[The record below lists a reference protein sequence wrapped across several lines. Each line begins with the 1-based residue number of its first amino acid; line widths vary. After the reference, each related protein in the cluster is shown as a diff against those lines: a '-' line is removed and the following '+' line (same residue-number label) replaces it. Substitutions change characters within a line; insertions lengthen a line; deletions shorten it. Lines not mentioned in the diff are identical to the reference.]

1 MHDVVIM
8 AISVFVS
15 LMIAF
20 GIGYAS
26 RAIVSRKRHARMHQ
40 RWGL

>member
-8 AISVFVS
+8 TISVFVS
-15 LMIAF
+15 LMIGF
-20 GIGYAS
+20 GMGYAS
-26 RAIVSRKRHARMHQ
+26 RAIVSRKRHARMHE